1 MKRLIYILALVVAP
15 FCYAQE
21 NAPQLDLPCI
31 QMWWYPYYY
40 CECQQT
46 SIPFQ
51 FPLEV
56 QVTDTMWFKTTIDN
70 IRDGMSAYWFADCS
84 MRIEVYAF
92 CSSEVPTVAMTVGRN
107 QMHEMSIEEINSKL
121 DQMGDQAAMLGQVL
135 TPRVRLYPID
145 GGTGNIYCY
154 PYDQGPK
161 STCDSILPVVAG
173 MTYVC
178 DQPEEVYELIPS
190 RIPANGQGFIRWKQK
205 RNLPGTIRLTTDSCN
220 GPEIANVTLADSLR
234 VFVLDAPLMQ
244 SLKQADRNV

>member
-1 MKRLIYILALVVAP
+1 
-15 FCYAQE
+15 
-21 NAPQLDLPCI
+21 
-31 QMWWYPYYY
+31 
-40 CECQQT
+40 
-46 SIPFQ
+46 
-51 FPLEV
+51 
-56 QVTDTMWFKTTIDN
+56 
-70 IRDGMSAYWFADCS
+70 

-178 DQPEEVYELIPS
+178 DQPEEV
-190 RIPANGQGFIRWKQK
+190 
-205 RNLPGTIRLTTDSCN
+205 
-220 GPEIANVTLADSLR
+220 
-234 VFVLDAPLMQ
+234 
-244 SLKQADRNV
+244 